1 MERLEDLMDEY
12 NNLKFVFQ
20 PMMPKGLS
28 GFIIKDTVYINSSN
42 TCRRMY
48 ATIAEELGH
57 WETSSQK
64 NITDYRKNGKEELQ
78 AREWSYKKIIPIEEL
93 ERFRNEEVIADYEM
107 SDELDLPIDVVRG
120 AYDMYKRKGDL

>member
-42 TCRRMY
+42 TYRRMY
-48 ATIAEELGH
+48 STIAEELGH